1 MRISLNLA
9 TRPFLELRPFF
20 LRLRLLMAGL
30 VLLGVALAVGAHLL
44 SARAEVQQV
53 ELDRLRHVTIATQD
67 VRIST
72 EQRMQQPANAAVLDR
87 AHFLNALFLRKSFS
101 WTAVMMDLEDVLPAG
116 VQVTSIEPAVTA
128 DGAVLIRLRVAGER
142 DRAVQL
148 VRNLER
154 SRRFLQPRLGS
165 ESAQARETG
174 GGNVGLS
181 GAGRLP
187 GTPAVGGV
195 PAAPP
200 GVEFEI
206 LANYNPLPAGESY
219 RAGHVRA
226 ATATVSSLPEPP
238 ASLAIAAAPAP
249 PPVAKLSPATPATM
263 GNAVPGNFQNPNAR
277 TDYPRDGVVLPP
289 YSGGPPRPQDGRVPR
304 QTLPGAPGGGPL

>member
-20 LRLRLLMAGL
+20 LRLRLLMAAL

-44 SARAEVQQV
+44 SARAEVQQI

-72 EQRMQQPANAAVLDR
+72 EQRMRQPANAAVLDR

-101 WTAVMMDLEDVLPAG
+101 WTAVMMDLEDVLPSG

-165 ESAQARETG
+165 EAAQARETG
-174 GGNVGLS
+174 SSSAGVN
-181 GAGRLP
+181 GAGSLP
-187 GTPAVGGV
+187 STPAMAGGL
-195 PAAPP
+195 AAPP

-206 LANYNPLPAGESY
+206 LANYNPLPVGESY
-219 RAGHVRA
+219 RTSHVRV
-226 ATATVSSLPEPP
+226 TAPLSSLPEPP
-238 ASLAIAAAPAP
+238 ASPAVAAAPAP
-249 PPVAKLSPATPATM
+249 PLVAKPSPATPAPVR
-263 GNAVPGNFQNPNAR
+263 NAVPGNLQNPNSR
-277 TDYPRDGVVLPP
+277 SDYPRNGVVLPP

-304 QTLPGAPGGGPL
+304 QTLPGASGGGPL